1 MKAKEMFKDLG
12 YECRLAYQHICYVKH
27 GNDGHIISMIFDLD
41 KKTFC
46 SGHGLALRDIGIDE
60 FLAVQKQ
67 MEELG
72 WIEKETKCKQK
83 NYLKN

>member
-1 MKAKEMFKDLG
+1 MHKTACEMFKDLG

-46 SGHGLALRDIGIDE
+46 SGYGLALRGIGVDE

-67 MEELG
+67 IQELG
-72 WIEKETKCKQK
+72 WIEKETK
-83 NYLKN
+83 